1 MTELEEKLIELGYE
15 IQESMIKDR
24 RFCLKKLE
32 DSFITIYTNEKI
44 TKVVSEESYVSCI
57 DTRFYLKDYE
67 KRSNNLQQAYNQ
79 LQQDLEVLKN
89 YDKYK

>member
-1 MTELEEKLIELGYE
+1 MSRLEQKLFELGYK

-24 RFCLKKLE
+24 TFYFKKFK

-44 TKVVSEESYVSCI
+44 TKVFSEESYVGCI

-79 LQQDLEVLKN
+79 LQKDLEVLKGVE
-89 YDKYK
+89 